1 MVNQKEYK
9 IFATIPTLLYDPL
22 ASRVPKSLPVGR
34 PDFLCSNQLWGF
46 NFCPPF
52 HPDVP
57 PHGRTGRSRPMP
69 VDGRGKKSMDNC
81 GWCRNKE
88 FLDAKQ
94 QQGNCKI
101 IRNCYGRAWED
112 HCRSRASF
120 QSFKLRAPCKPWTL
134 FSFVQRHIDFWKY
147 PPVEA
152 VVNEVVD
159 ALVHLTR
166 LLQRLVVGVRI
177 QLRGATKKKIESFQ
191 KWIVRRGPLML
202 TCCWKKNL
210 LLIIDLATRKE
221 WAT

>member
-1 MVNQKEYK
+1 MLQFRLSCMTLWRAEYRK
-9 IFATIPTLLYDPL
+9 VCLWAGRIFCVQINFGDSTFAPL
-22 ASRVPKSLPVGR
+22 SIRM
-34 PDFLCSNQLWGF
+34 
-46 NFCPPF
+46 
-52 HPDVP
+52 
-57 PHGRTGRSRPMP
+57 SRPT
-69 VDGRGKKSMDNC
+69 DAREGAGQCQSTEGEKKSMDNC